1 MEIKFYDCT
10 DENLLKVYADY
21 VKRVNDD
28 HNCCICTNILC
39 MVKYT
44 KPKINCGNPSEYVK
58 TPYKLMTS
66 TLQIKWDDG
75 KCHVHQTPFTAFWFG
90 NVSQYAVIKFARMED
105 IDWDN
110 M

>member
-21 VKRVNDD
+21 VKKVNDD
-28 HNCCICTNILC
+28 HNCCICTNVLC
-39 MVKYT
+39 MVNYV
-44 KPKINCGNPSEYVK
+44 KPKVSGGPTVYIE
-58 TPYKLMTS
+58 TDYKLITS
-66 TLQIKWDDG
+66 ALIIRWNDG
-75 KCHVHQTPFTAFWFG
+75 KCMVDQTPFTQFWFK
-90 NVSQYAVIKFARMED
+90 NVSQPAVIKFARMEN